1 MFQLTHARTHT
12 HQNTNVSFLISGNV
26 KRRPMTHLITFYYL
40 LARNTKKKKNM
51 YRWLHK
57 IYYLF
62 TNSQNTSSSTS
73 S

>member
-1 MFQLTHARTHT
+1 MFQLTHAHTHT

-40 LARNTKKKKNM
+40 LARNTKKKKTCVDG
-51 YRWLHK
+51 YIK
-57 IYYLF
+57 FIIYLQIPR
-62 TNSQNTSSSTS
+62 TRSSTS